1 MLMHDSYLKN
11 PPTGAV
17 DKLHYVPGL
26 LRMWTFEFV
35 AKSFVSLRLST
46 FLSPKFALTPN
57 EVSFP
62 FFPLFCI
69 SETECFL
76 VKQLYANT
84 SLIRNIMTFV
94 EWCATFFVQSLLSSN
109 YERVFCT
116 IYQIKKEFVPIES
129 KLWSM
134 AIFQGNYPFTTHALK
149 VSVHSMTPIFIIK
162 WQIFWLRYTI
172 LSRIFERW

>member
-1 MLMHDSYLKN
+1 MFQVCSECELLNLLQNHCFITFVGFFIAKIYLN
-11 PPTGAV
+11 PKWSSNP
-17 DKLHYVPGL
+17 L
-26 LRMWTFEFV
+26 
-35 AKSFVSLRLST
+35 
-46 FLSPKFALTPN
+46 
-57 EVSFP
+57 
-62 FFPLFCI
+62 FPLFCI

>member
-1 MLMHDSYLKN
+1 MLQVCLN
-11 PPTGAV
+11 CE
-17 DKLHYVPGL
+17 L
-26 LRMWTFEFV
+26 LNLSQNH
-35 AKSFVSLRLST
+35 SFHCA
-46 FLSPKFALTPN
+46 FTPN
-57 EVSFP
+57 EVP
-62 FFPLFCI
+62 ILFFYFFVFLKQ
-69 SETECFL
+69 SVFL

-149 VSVHSMTPIFIIK
+149 VSVHSMTLISIIK

-172 LSRIFERW
+172 LGRIFERW

>member
-26 LRMWTFEFV
+26 LRMWTFEFD
-35 AKSFVSLRLST
+35 ARSFVSLRLSI
-46 FLSPKFALTPN
+46 FLPEFAVTPN
-57 EVSFP
+57 EVP
-62 FFPLFCI
+62 ILFFFHFFCI
-69 SETECFL
+69 SETVCFL

-162 WQIFWLRYTI
+162 CVNI
-172 LSRIFERW
+172 LTTSHNSR

>member
-1 MLMHDSYLKN
+1 MLVGFLL
-11 PPTGAV
+11 PEFAV
-17 DKLHYVPGL
+17 
-26 LRMWTFEFV
+26 
-35 AKSFVSLRLST
+35 
-46 FLSPKFALTPN
+46 TPN
-57 EVSFP
+57 EVSIL

-69 SETECFL
+69 SETVCFL

-129 KLWSM
+129 KL
-134 AIFQGNYPFTTHALK
+134 
-149 VSVHSMTPIFIIK
+149 
-162 WQIFWLRYTI
+162 
-172 LSRIFERW
+172 